1 MAASAL
7 PLLLTHTLLLLL
19 PIRLRGQGLG
29 DVSFAVCD
37 SSDPR
42 QQWCVTA
49 AGAIKDKWGRCLTR
63 HDCEKPAPPDKVI
76 VDSCTMGACAGSQL
90 WHFDEDEGRIAAKL
104 PSTCGHPLSGGAG
117 CTCWDGGGSCP
128 GTASACLDISVM
140 DNSAQTYGCKKHD
153 ASKGDGYCGDA
164 NQHWELRDDGTLA
177 VSTQSKVLLTAY
189 VLRWIPTYYAFTFTR
204 RRQTVDSTLPHIVR
218 SSDHCLCL
226 STVAWQ
232 TLCKSLSGFAW
243 ADCSDPAK
251 PGVKSN
257 PCGPAC
263 LVTAPAPPVAA
274 SKAAAEFA
282 GSGVCTQNCL
292 RVLHLNLYTC

>member
-128 GTASACLDISVM
+128 GTVSACLDISIM

-226 STVAWQ
+226 SRWRGRRCANP
-232 TLCKSLSGFAW
+232 SLAL
-243 ADCSDPAK
+243 
-251 PGVKSN
+251 PGRI
-257 PCGPAC
+257 
-263 LVTAPAPPVAA
+263 AA
-274 SKAAAEFA
+274 TRPSQA
-282 GSGVCTQNCL
+282 
-292 RVLHLNLYTC
+292 

>member
-1 MAASAL
+1 MYGAFLWAHRALNSPNWRFSARADSAGEREGL
-7 PLLLTHTLLLLL
+7 NVFFPWECLRPLL
-19 PIRLRGQGLG
+19 QGY
-29 DVSFAVCD
+29 
-37 SSDPR
+37 
-42 QQWCVTA
+42 
-49 AGAIKDKWGRCLTR
+49 
-63 HDCEKPAPPDKVI
+63 PAYIIPDKVI

-128 GTASACLDISVM
+128 GTASACLDISIM

-189 VLRWIPTYYAFTFTR
+189 VLSTYYAFTFTR

-226 STVAWQ
+226 SRWRGRRCANP
-232 TLCKSLSGFAW
+232 SLAL
-243 ADCSDPAK
+243 
-251 PGVKSN
+251 PGRI
-257 PCGPAC
+257 
-263 LVTAPAPPVAA
+263 AA
-274 SKAAAEFA
+274 TRPSQA
-282 GSGVCTQNCL
+282 
-292 RVLHLNLYTC
+292 